1 MIVVREREGKAGKLV
16 VLCMGKRGK
25 VGKVDD
31 LRTLCREGRGKR
43 CYVFMIPVATN
54 WKISIQGWMMLLLE
68 VNLMCSSYAFRKGDT
83 RE

>member
-1 MIVVREREGKAGKLV
+1 MV

-25 VGKVDD
+25 VWNVDY
-31 LRTLCREGRGKR
+31 LRTSCREGRGER
-43 CYVFMIPVATN
+43 CYVFMIPMATK

-68 VNLMCSSYAFRKGDT
+68 VNLMCSSYAFRKGGM